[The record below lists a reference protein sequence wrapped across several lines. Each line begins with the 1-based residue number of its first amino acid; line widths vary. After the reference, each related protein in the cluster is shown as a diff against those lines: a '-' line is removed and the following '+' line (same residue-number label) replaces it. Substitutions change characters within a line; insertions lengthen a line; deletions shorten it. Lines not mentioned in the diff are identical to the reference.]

1 MADERFRNL
10 PGVSRLLA
18 HPSTERLLIRF
29 NREYVV
35 QGFRDILDELRSA
48 LSDGHIEAGALED
61 DAILARL
68 EARLTGSAEATLQR
82 VVNATGTVLHT
93 NLGRALLPQSAI
105 DALVLAASHPVN
117 LEYDLAQGD
126 RGRREMAV
134 ESVLMDLT
142 GAEAATVVN
151 NNAAAVLLA
160 LNTLASGKE
169 VIVSRGELIEIGG
182 AFRIP
187 EIMARSGVILK
198 EVGTTNRTHPS
209 DYLDAITDQTA
220 LLLKVHTSNYRV
232 VGFVAEVELS
242 ELVAIGKRRG
252 IPVMEDLGSGALVDL
267 SRFGLP
273 KEPVVAERI
282 ALGADLVTFS
292 GDKVLGGPQAG
303 LVVGRAA
310 LLKQVTANPLHR
322 AVRCGKLIIAAL
334 EATLR
339 LYRESACITHAIP
352 TLRMLARPLAEI
364 ESIAQRALPALASAL
379 GAGFRVSVQDSTSQI
394 GSGALPTEEVP
405 TKVIAIEHD
414 FMGPH
419 RIAGRFRQARP
430 PIIGRVAEDRFL
442 LDARMIFDPLDLVPN
457 WTDELEGPLPR
468 RP

>member
-1 MADERFRNL
+1 MAHDLFRAL
-10 PGVSRLLA
+10 PSVSRLLA
-18 HPSTERLLIRF
+18 HPKTEPLLIRF

-35 QGFRDILDELRSA
+35 QGCRDILDELRSA
-48 LSDGHIEAGALED
+48 LDDGHVDAATLED

-68 EARLTGSAEATLQR
+68 EARLAGSAEATLQR

-93 NLGRALLPQSAI
+93 NLGRAILPQAAI
-105 DALVLAASHPVN
+105 DAVIQAASHPVN

-126 RGRREMAV
+126 RGQRELAV
-134 ESVLMDLT
+134 ESLLMDLS
-142 GAEAATVVN
+142 GAEAATAVN

-160 LNTLASGKE
+160 LNTLAFGKE

-187 EIMARSGVILK
+187 DIMARSGAILK
-198 EVGTTNRTHPS
+198 EVGTTNRTHVS
-209 DYLDAITDQTA
+209 DYENALTDRTA

-232 VGFVAEVELS
+232 VGFVAEVGLA
-242 ELVAIGKRRG
+242 ELVAIGRRRG

-267 SRFGLP
+267 SRYDLP

-303 LVVGRAA
+303 VVVGRAT
-310 LLKQVTANPLHR
+310 LVKQMAANPLHR
-322 AVRCGKLIIAAL
+322 AYPMR
-334 EATLR
+334 EAHNRGTR
-339 LYRESACITHAIP
+339 GHAP
-352 TLRMLARPLAEI
+352 
-364 ESIAQRALPALASAL
+364 ALPRIGVHRPRDSYSA
-379 GAGFRVSVQDSTSQI
+379 GCSRGRSPTSKTSRSARFRHSHRRWGLDFACRCRDSTSQI
-394 GSGALPTEEVP
+394 GSGAYRLEEIP

-419 RIAGRFRQARP
+419 RMAGDPPGASADHRP
-430 PIIGRVAEDRFL
+430 RV
-442 LDARMIFDPLDLVPN
+442 
-457 WTDELEGPLPR
+457 G
-468 RP
+468 

>member
-105 DALVLAASHPVN
+105 DALVLAASQPVN

-151 NNAAAVLLA
+151 NNAAAVLLT

-187 EIMARSGVILK
+187 EIMARSGAILK
-198 EVGTTNRTHPS
+198 EVGTTNRTYPS
-209 DYLDAITDQTA
+209 DYLDAITDRTA

-303 LVVGRAA
+303 LVVGGAA

-322 AVRCGKLIIAAL
+322 AVRCGKLTIAAL

-364 ESIAQRALPALASAL
+364 ENVAQRALPALTSAL

-394 GSGALPTEEVP
+394 GSGALPTEEIP

-430 PIIGRVAEDRFL
+430 PIIGRIADDKFL
-442 LDARMIFDPLDLVPN
+442 LDARSIFDPLDLVPN
-457 WTDELEGPLPR
+457 WSDELDGPLT
-468 RP
+468 

>member
-1 MADERFRNL
+1 MAHDLFRAL
-10 PGVSRLLA
+10 PSVSRLLA
-18 HPSTERLLIRF
+18 HPKAEPLLIRF

-35 QGFRDILDELRSA
+35 QGCRDILDELRSA
-48 LSDGHIEAGALED
+48 LDDGHVDAAALQD

-68 EARLTGSAEATLQR
+68 EARLAGSAEATLQR

-93 NLGRALLPQSAI
+93 NLGRALLPQTAI
-105 DALVLAASHPVN
+105 DAVVQAASHPTN

-126 RGRREMAV
+126 RGQREMAV
-134 ESVLMDLT
+134 ASLLMDLT
-142 GAEAATVVN
+142 GAEAATIVN

-187 EIMARSGVILK
+187 DIMASSGAILK
-198 EVGTTNRTHPS
+198 EVGTTNRTHVS
-209 DYLDAITDQTA
+209 DYDNAITDRTA

-232 VGFVAEVELS
+232 VGFVADVGLA
-242 ELVAIGKRRG
+242 ELVAIGRRRG

-267 SRFGLP
+267 SRYDLP

-282 ALGADLVTFS
+282 ALGADLITFS

-303 LVVGRAA
+303 VVVGRTA
-310 LLKQVTANPLHR
+310 LVRQMASNPLHR
-322 AVRCGKLIIAAL
+322 AVRCGKLTIAAL

-339 LYRESACITHAIP
+339 LYRESACIAHAIP
-352 TLRMLARPLAEI
+352 TLRVFTRPLADI
-364 ESIAQRALPALASAL
+364 ENIAQRALPALASAL

-394 GSGALPTEEVP
+394 GSGALPTEEIP
-405 TKVIAIEHD
+405 TKAIAIEHD

-430 PIIGRVAEDRFL
+430 PIIGRVGDDKFL
-442 LDARMIFDPLDLVPN
+442 LDARTIFDPLDLVPN
-457 WTDELEGPLPR
+457 WSDELEGPLPLR
-468 RP
+468 R

>member
-1 MADERFRNL
+1 MAHDLFRAL
-10 PGVSRLLA
+10 PSVSRLLA
-18 HPSTERLLIRF
+18 HPKTEPLLIRF

-35 QGFRDILDELRSA
+35 QGCRDILDELRRA
-48 LSDGHIEAGALED
+48 LNDGHIDAAALEE
-61 DAILARL
+61 DAILAKL
-68 EARLTGSAEATLQR
+68 EARLSGSAEATLQR

-93 NLGRALLPQSAI
+93 NLGRAILPQTAI
-105 DALVLAASHPVN
+105 DAVIQAASHPVN

-126 RGRREMAV
+126 RGQRELAV
-134 ESVLMDLT
+134 ESLLMDLS
-142 GAEAATVVN
+142 GAEAATAVN

-160 LNTLASGKE
+160 LNTLAFGKE

-187 EIMARSGVILK
+187 DIMARSGAILK
-198 EVGTTNRTHPS
+198 EVGTTNRTHVS
-209 DYLDAITDQTA
+209 DYENAVTDRTA

-232 VGFVAEVELS
+232 VGFVAEVGLT
-242 ELVAIGKRRG
+242 ELVAIGRRRG

-267 SRFGLP
+267 SRYDLP

-303 LVVGRAA
+303 VVVGRAT
-310 LLKQVTANPLHR
+310 LVKQMAANPLHR
-322 AVRCGKLIIAAL
+322 AVRCGKLTIAAL

-339 LYRESACITHAIP
+339 LYRESACIAHAIP
-352 TLRMLARPLAEI
+352 TLRMFTRPLADI
-364 ESIAQRALPALASAL
+364 ENVAQRALPALASAL

-394 GSGALPTEEVP
+394 GSGALPTEEIP

-430 PIIGRVAEDRFL
+430 PIIGRVADDQFL

-457 WTDELEGPLPR
+457 WTDELEGPLPL

>member
-105 DALVLAASHPVN
+105 DALVLAASQPVN

-126 RGRREMAV
+126 RGQREMAV
-134 ESVLMDLT
+134 ESLLMDLS
-142 GAEAATVVN
+142 GAEAATAVN

-160 LNTLASGKE
+160 LNTLALGKE

-187 EIMARSGVILK
+187 DIMARSGAILK
-198 EVGTTNRTHPS
+198 EVGTTNRTHVS
-209 DYLDAITDQTA
+209 DYENALSDRTG

-232 VGFVAEVELS
+232 VGFVAEVGLHD
-242 ELVAIGKRRG
+242 LVAIGRRRG
-252 IPVMEDLGSGALVDL
+252 IPVMEDIGSGALVDL
-267 SRFGLP
+267 SRYNLP

-310 LLKQVTANPLHR
+310 LVKQIGANPLHR
-322 AVRCGKLIIAAL
+322 AVRCGKLTIAAL

-339 LYRESACITHAIP
+339 LYRESACIAHAIP
-352 TLRMLARPLAEI
+352 TLRLLTRPLADI
-364 ESIAQRALPALASAL
+364 ENVAQRALPALAAAL

-394 GSGALPTEEVP
+394 GSGALPTEEIP

-430 PIIGRVAEDRFL
+430 PIIGRVAQDQFL
-442 LDARMIFDPLDLVPN
+442 LDARTIFDPLDLVPN
-457 WTDELEGPLPR
+457 WTDELEGPLPP